1 MRFLLVALFA
11 ISLAIL
17 PACKGKKQT
26 PQTQQAM
33 PAETTMTAPE
43 TTMTAPESTMAAP
56 ESTPTPAETTGA
68 GETGG
73 GGE

>member
-1 MRFLLVALFA
+1 MRILFAALLV

-26 PQTQQAM
+26 PQTQQAV

-43 TTMTAPESTMAAP
+43 TTMTQPETTTTAPETTA
-56 ESTPTPAETTGA
+56 TPAETTGM
-68 GETGG
+68 GEGG
-73 GGE
+73 Q

>member
-1 MRFLLVALFA
+1 MRILFAALLV

-26 PQTQQAM
+26 PQTQQGM

-43 TTMTAPESTMAAP
+43 TTMTAPESTMAP
-56 ESTPTPAETTGA
+56 ESTAMPAETTGTS
-68 GETGG
+68 EEGG
-73 GGE
+73 Q